1 MKLMLTKKEVF
12 QIKLHGEPIKL
23 DMTSGDGRWVWPE
36 MMEFFYEVDVL
47 KLLPDGDVEVLY
59 EIHAELPYTDK
70 EKRLDGGEL
79 ISRTVKLRVGQ
90 ILHKPPAGIA
100 TGVRYER

>member
-12 QIKLHGEPIKL
+12 QIKLCGEPIKL

-36 MMEFFYEVDVL
+36 MMEFFFEVDVL

-59 EIHAELPYTDK
+59 EIHAELPYTDD
-70 EKRLDGGEL
+70 EKKCDDGEL
-79 ISRTVKLRVGQ
+79 ISKTMVLRVGQ
-90 ILHKPPAGIA
+90 ILHKPPEG
-100 TGVRYER
+100 TTVRYGLSN